1 MSANESEQRWS
12 NDTRRAS
19 NWRYGGG
26 EDFVM
31 NGKVIDGFTI
41 KLCEREC
48 INSVACS
55 IVMAGGVHSNQMAFI
70 FILYCTEN
78 RKQPE
83 G

>member
-19 NWRYGGG
+19 NWKYGGG

-41 KLCEREC
+41 KFYER
-48 INSVACS
+48 
-55 IVMAGGVHSNQMAFI
+55 VHH
-70 FILYCTEN
+70 LGCL
-78 RKQPE
+78 
-83 G
+83 